1 MSESKVQHLA
11 QMNIARARFDFDDPR
26 MAGFIAMVDYVN
38 TAADEWPG
46 FVWRLSDG
54 SGKLNRGR
62 DPREIVNLSVWRCID
77 DLHSFVHGGIHKRAL
92 VKRAA
97 WFAPLAEPYHV
108 MWHIHAGHRPTVEE
122 GFTRLELLRTA
133 GPGAEAFGW
142 ELRSNCFDIPGGSS

>member
-1 MSESKVQHLA
+1 
-11 QMNIARARFDFDDPR
+11 MNIAWARFDFDDPR

-38 TAADEWPG
+38 AAADDWPG

-77 DLHSFVHGGIHKRAL
+77 DLRSFVHGGIHKRAIA
-92 VKRAA
+92 KRTA
-97 WFAPLAEPYHV
+97 WFVPLPEPYHV
-108 MWHIHAGHRPTVEE
+108 MWHVHEGHRPTIEE

-133 GPGAEAFGW
+133 GPGTGAFGW
-142 ELRSNCFDIPGGSS
+142 K